1 MRPRSQ
7 LATEPPEQPL
17 APCRA
22 YPREQRRSPAAGA
35 VPAPLLEDPQAF
47 GGCHR
52 PQLSTAHLTEKPT
65 CGPSVPL
72 AWRTRA
78 GVPFALVLKSRGHVE
93 RCPGGEREAQR
104 PASPRPSRLRGAATR
119 GAPTS
124 RPPPPH
130 KGRRP
135 APLAPGFTRG
145 GSTAGVRVCA
155 CGGSEGGGQR
165 LAGCGTNLGPF
176 PRPPAGR
183 CEAWV
188 PAGRGRQL

>member
-1 MRPRSQ
+1 MTRRLLEAATGRSSAPLTSQRSQ
-7 LATEPPEQPL
+7 PAGRASPWRS
-17 APCRA
+17 APG
-22 YPREQRRSPAAGA
+22 Q
-35 VPAPLLEDPQAF
+35 
-47 GGCHR
+47 
-52 PQLSTAHLTEKPT
+52 
-65 CGPSVPL
+65 
-72 AWRTRA
+72 

-93 RCPGGEREAQR
+93 RCPGGEREAAR

-145 GSTAGVRVCA
+145 GSTAGVCVRV
-155 CGGSEGGGQR
+155 CGGSEGGGRR

-176 PRPPAGR
+176 PRPPSGR